1 MTSAR
6 PKHQDQAPADDGSI
20 QAAIKQT
27 KPFRS
32 RRQEALVGLL
42 LTAEAVRW
50 PLQDLLAGHGQLT
63 FQQYNVLRILRGALP
78 GGYARGEIARR
89 MLQRAPDLTRMID
102 RLVKL
107 GLVER
112 TRSIED
118 ARQSIARIT
127 RRGQQ
132 LLEQVQPA
140 MDASQSRFSASL
152 TAREARE
159 LSRLCEKIYAS
170 SVEPADE

>member
-1 MTSAR
+1 MGELLKKRLLQSKFQGVHHEAVLNL
-6 PKHQDQAPADDGSI
+6 I
-20 QAAIKQT
+20 VAANHVQ
-27 KPFRS
+27 
-32 RRQEALVGLL
+32 GLL
-42 LTAEAVRW
+42 DESFAETRITA
-50 PLQDLLAGHGQLT
+50 T
-63 FQQYNVLRILRGALP
+63 QYNVLRILRGALP

-140 MDASQSRFSASL
+140 MDASQARFSASL